1 MSAAA
6 PPAFSRAGALA
17 LVAGGAALFLL
28 MVWLIGS
35 GSSVVNEG
43 RAGEGHAAARGLNG
57 YAGLVRLVEA
67 QGRQV
72 MRARSEAALDNYG
85 LLVLTPPSFPDSTR
99 LARVLAQRAAAR
111 QPTLVILPKW
121 AAAPPPP
128 DLPPAA
134 RAKFK
139 RGWVVLEGARALT
152 WPADLPA
159 PFTLTHARA
168 EVPPGEAP
176 RWEGLGLAG
185 QLPTREVLHF
195 DKPSAKVLIRDGAGR
210 ALAVEWPGERVVFV
224 ADPDLLNN
232 YGLADRARAALAV
245 ALIARLAAGAGE
257 GPVIFDLTLNGFGG
271 QENLLT
277 LALRPPFLAATL
289 CLLLAL
295 VLVGWRA
302 FLRFGPPA
310 APAGPPI
317 AFGKQQLIANSAGLI
332 LRARRFGLLAA
343 PYGALVARRLAE
355 RLGLARAEPGAIDAA
370 LARRRAAGAGAGDAF
385 STRAARLAAARRPA
399 EILAA
404 AQALDQLVTQCQQ
417 GHPHP

>member
-1 MSAAA
+1 
-6 PPAFSRAGALA
+6 
-17 LVAGGAALFLL
+17 
-28 MVWLIGS
+28 
-35 GSSVVNEG
+35 
-43 RAGEGHAAARGLNG
+43 
-57 YAGLVRLVEA
+57 
-67 QGRQV
+67 
-72 MRARSEAALDNYG
+72 
-85 LLVLTPPSFPDSTR
+85 
-99 LARVLAQRAAAR
+99 
-111 QPTLVILPKW
+111 KW

-134 RAKFK
+134 RAKFR

-245 ALIARLAAGAGE
+245 ALVERLAAGAGN
-257 GPVIFDLTLNGFGG
+257 GPVIFDLTFNGFGG
-271 QENLLT
+271 EENLLT

-355 RLGLARAEPGAIDAA
+355 RLGLARAEPAMIDAA
-370 LARRRAAGAGAGDAF
+370 LARRWAARAGAGDAF
-385 STRAARLAAARRPA
+385 TTRAARLAAARRPA

-404 AQALDQLVTQCQQ
+404 AQALDQLVTQCEQ